1 MSVYKLKNSP
11 YYQYDFR
18 VNGRRFFGST
28 KTRNQREA
36 KAIER
41 ELKDKAVEE
50 SKRLRATG
58 RAPLTFDLAV
68 GRFWLEKGQNRKNP
82 QRYFR
87 TLEILVDYFG
97 KDKRL
102 DEIDDEAVSQLVRYK
117 LAQPRW
123 GKQVLK
129 HTKVTTLKNG
139 TVNRET
145 LVPLK
150 SLMRRARLVW
160 KYDLPNEPN
169 WKEHW
174 LKEPQERVREL
185 TNSELTALE
194 ESSRPD
200 YRRWYKFI
208 RLSGRRFSETIIRW
222 LDVNWDANEI
232 TTMGKGDRYVWTPI
246 TPSIRAILEECRGDH
261 PEFVF
266 TYVARRTR
274 DGRIKGKRYPLTY
287 AGAQSEWRRH
297 RKRSKVANLRLHD
310 HRHDTATKLLRQTK
324 NIKLVQRALNHA
336 DLKTTSKYAHVMD
349 DEVAEALKN
358 NAHSRVLSQTPKS
371 DGA

>member
-11 YYQYDFR
+11 FYQFDFR
-18 VNGRRFFGST
+18 VNGHRFHGST

-41 ELKDKAVEE
+41 ELKEKAVAET
-50 SKRLRATG
+50 KRLQATG
-58 RAPLTFDLAV
+58 RAPLTMDIAV
-68 GRFWLEKGQNRKNP
+68 GRFWLEKGQYRKRP
-82 QRYFR
+82 HRYFR
-87 TLEILVDYFG
+87 TLEILVAYFG
-97 KDKRL
+97 KDTRL
-102 DEIDDEAVSQLVRYK
+102 DEIDDQAVSRLVAHK

-123 GKQVLK
+123 GKQILK
-129 HTKVTTLKNG
+129 HGEVTKLKNG
-139 TVNRET
+139 TVNRDT

-150 SLMRRARLVW
+150 AIFRRARLVW
-160 KYDLPNEPN
+160 KYDLPNEPL
-169 WKEHW
+169 WEEHW

-185 TNSELTALE
+185 SRVELAALE

-208 RLSGRRFSETIIRW
+208 RLSGRRLAETIIRW
-222 LDVNWDANEI
+222 SDVNWDANEI
-232 TTMGKGDRYVWTPI
+232 TTKGKGDRYVWTPI
-246 TPSIRAILEECRGDH
+246 TPTIRAILEECLGDH
-261 PEFVF
+261 PEYVF

-274 DGRIKGKRYPLTY
+274 EGRIKGQRYPLTY

-297 RKRSKVANLRLHD
+297 RKRSKVVNVRLHD

-324 NIKLVQRALNHA
+324 NLKLVQRVLNHA

-349 DEVAEALKN
+349 DEIAEALEL
-358 NAHSRVLSQTPKS
+358 NANSQNLSQS
-371 DGA
+371 SREDNA